1 MRTTFWLGEK
11 ITVGL
16 VVAFATLFILSSL
29 TRRSI
34 EQAQSATNLVTR
46 TYEANAALEALMTAV
61 STVDTEQQGYV
72 HTADPRSLAPYR
84 QASAQVKE
92 LGERVTA
99 LTADSPEQQ
108 QRLARLKDTV
118 RERLAFADNVVRL
131 AQVQP
136 AEASAQIATGEGLR
150 LTQAIRTQVLK
161 MQAAERERLAQRT
174 GALHKQTQNTLWLLD
189 LSSMT
194 ALILVALAGFA
205 IRRDLKKRQ
214 YAQRQ
219 LQSAY
224 DALEQRVQERTAEL
238 TQLNASLVQVN
249 ARLRDTA
256 LEQEQARKENARL
269 ARYNQL
275 LLESVGEGIYSI
287 DAQGCCTF
295 LNQRG
300 ADMLGYTAGEVL
312 GKDMHSLI
320 HHHHAD
326 NTLYLVEQ
334 CPIFQAMRNGQ
345 GCRIDTEVFWRKDQ
359 TPMAVEY
366 AAFPLEGAAT
376 GGVVSF
382 TDVTIRKQV
391 EQAVQEAKQ
400 AAEDANQAK
409 SQFLANMSHELRTPL
424 NAVILYSE
432 LLQEEAEE
440 LGATTLIQDLE
451 KIRGAGKHLLSLIN
465 DVLDLSK
472 IEAEKIELH
481 PECFAVTQMVN
492 EVIATVEPLAKK
504 RGNQLRV
511 ECAPDVSEMNSDLT
525 RTRQCLFNLLSNACK
540 FTENGTV
547 SLDVVR
553 EQREGRDWLR
563 FRVSDTGI
571 GMTPEQMQKLFQP
584 FTQVDAS
591 TTRKFGG
598 TGLGLT
604 ITKRFCEL
612 MGGLIDVDSTLG
624 KGSSFTLDLP
634 ARLPEQTPA
643 ITSTP
648 TQLSTGPSDAPL
660 VLVIDDDPRAREHIQ
675 QMLAE
680 EGFRVATAASGTEGL
695 RLARELHPLV
705 ITLDVIM
712 PHLDGWSVL
721 ASLKSDPDLAD
732 IPVIML
738 SAAHNED
745 LGYALGAAE
754 YLVKPLEE
762 ERVVAVVKKYQNG
775 SVHRGVLI
783 VEDDS
788 LTRQMLR
795 TLLERQ
801 GWTVHEAT
809 NGRAGLAALREQV
822 PAFIVLDLMMP
833 EMDGFAFVNEIRA
846 RPTWR
851 DIPILVLTAKDLTR
865 SERERLNGAVE
876 QILQKGS
883 TSRKQ
888 LVQEI
893 QRFVSPK
900 GKQETAEVESE
911 IV

>member
-1 MRTTFWLGEK
+1 
-11 ITVGL
+11 V
-16 VVAFATLFILSSL
+16 
-29 TRRSI
+29 
-34 EQAQSATNLVTR
+34 
-46 TYEANAALEALMTAV
+46 
-61 STVDTEQQGYV
+61 QQ
-72 HTADPRSLAPYR
+72 
-84 QASAQVKE
+84 
-92 LGERVTA
+92 LGERVAT
-99 LTADSPEQQ
+99 LTADSPEQR
-108 QRLARLKDTV
+108 QRLAELKNTV
-118 RERLAFADNVVRL
+118 RERLAFADKVVTL
-131 AQVQP
+131 APTQP
-136 AEASAQIATGEGLR
+136 AEASAQVATGEGLR
-150 LTQAIRTQVLK
+150 LTQAIRTQVSE
-161 MQAAERERLAQRT
+161 MQAAGRALLAQRT
-174 GALHKQTQNTLWLLD
+174 GALHQQTENTLRLLD
-189 LSSMT
+189 FGSIV
-194 ALILVALAGFA
+194 ALILAALAGVA
-205 IRRDLKKRQ
+205 IRRDLKRRQ
-214 YAQRQ
+214 YAQGQ
-219 LQSAY
+219 LQTAHA
-224 DALEQRVQERTAEL
+224 ALEQRVQERTAEL
-238 TQLNASLVQVN
+238 TQLNDSLVQAN
-249 ARLRDTA
+249 TRLRDIA
-256 LEQEQARKENARL
+256 LAQEQARKENARL

-300 ADMLGYTAGEVL
+300 ADMLGYTSAEVL

-320 HHHHAD
+320 HHRHAD
-326 NTLYLVEQ
+326 NTPYSVEQ

-366 AAFPLEGAAT
+366 AAFPLEGAAA

-391 EQAVQEAKQ
+391 EQAVQEAKR
-400 AAEDANQAK
+400 AAEDANLAK

-440 LGATTLIQDLE
+440 LGAKVLIQDLE

-481 PECFAVTQMVN
+481 PERFAVTQMVN

-511 ECAPDVSEMNSDLT
+511 QCAPDVSEITTDLT
-525 RTRQCLFNLLSNACK
+525 RVRQCLFNLLSNACK
-540 FTENGTV
+540 FTDNGTV
-547 SLDVVR
+547 ALDVGR

-571 GMTPEQMQKLFQP
+571 GMTPEQTQKLFQP

-612 MGGLIDVDSTLG
+612 MGGFIEVDSVID
-624 KGSSFTLDLP
+624 KGSNFTLHLP
-634 ARLPEQTPA
+634 AMLPEQTPA
-643 ITSTP
+643 VAPSP
-648 TQLSTGPSDAPL
+648 AQPVAGPSDAPL
-660 VLVIDDDPRAREHIQ
+660 VLVVDDDPRAREQIR

-680 EGFRVATAASGTEGL
+680 EGFRVATAASGAEGL
-695 RLARELHPLV
+695 RLARELIPVV

-712 PHLDGWSVL
+712 PHMDGWSVL

-738 SAAHNED
+738 TTAHNED

-775 SVHRGVLI
+775 SGHRSVLI

-795 TLLERQ
+795 TMLERQ
-801 GWTVHEAT
+801 GWNVREAT

-822 PAFIVLDLMMP
+822 PALIVLDLMMP
-833 EMDGFAFVNEIRA
+833 EMDGFAFVNEMRA
-846 RPTWR
+846 RPAWR

-893 QRFVSPK
+893 QRLVPSK
-900 GKQETAEVESE
+900 RKQETTGVEG
-911 IV
+911 